1 MSALGATASTP
12 AATPAAV
19 TAGADSG
26 AAAGGDVVD
35 KVSDQASD
43 QVSDPGDSGASD
55 SGDTGDNGAD
65 TDSDAGADTSDAG
78 RASAAKGAATAGKG
92 ATDSGASEAD
102 KAQAA
107 ADAWRTLIAGDNQDV
122 LKELSRIKTAADLG
136 KVLLDQK
143 KALSKRAEAPKLPE
157 NASPKQVAE
166 YRKLM
171 GVPEVAEGAK
181 PEDYAKA
188 YGIDAPKDYQV
199 SEVEKSMLAGF
210 AETMHSQHVP
220 AHIVKGAA
228 DFFFK
233 AQTANQQQLNVIDQG
248 RQQEWIG
255 ELKTELGKDYA
266 PMLAAGEAFLNK
278 EFEDNPAGKAE
289 LLNARLPGGGRLGD
303 NPWFIKRVVD
313 AALNNGF
320 ADRIEA
326 NEMEGGGKSL
336 EAQQNEIEALWSSD
350 RAKYDMASTQEKLNR
365 IIELRVSRGEIDA
378 NGKAIRRR

>member
-19 TAGADSG
+19 IAGADSG
-26 AAAGGDVVD
+26 AAASSDVVD
-35 KVSDQASD
+35 KVSDQTTDA
-43 QVSDPGDSGASD
+43 GDSGASD
-55 SGDTGDNGAD
+55 SGDTGDTDAGSDSDTGAD
-65 TDSDAGADTSDAG
+65 AG
-78 RASAAKGAATAGKG
+78 SAAAGKGAADAGKG

-107 ADAWRTLIAGDNQDV
+107 ADAWRTMIAGDNQDV

-157 NASPKQVAE
+157 NATPKQVAE

-188 YGIDAPKDYQV
+188 YGIDAPKDYQI

-233 AQTANQQQLNVIDQG
+233 AQTANQQQMNVIDQS
-248 RQQEWIG
+248 RQKEWIG
-255 ELKTELGKDYA
+255 ELKSELGKDYE
-266 PMLAAGEAFLNK
+266 PMIAAGEAYLNK
-278 EFEDNPAGKAE
+278 EFEDNPTAKAE
-289 LLNARLPGGGRLGD
+289 LLNARLPGGGCLGD

-336 EAQQNEIEALWSSD
+336 EAQQQEIEALWSSD
-350 RAKYDMASTQEKLNR
+350 RAKYDMKATQEKLNR
-365 IIELRVSRGEIDA
+365 ILELRLSRGEIDA
-378 NGKAIRRR
+378 NGKTIKKR